1 MANCFTDRF
10 FFVQKTK
17 QQEDVFNNI
26 FKEINSQIA
35 IFNEINQNE
44 GDSYDLIVINLCE
57 LLNYNSD
64 ELFKKDFN
72 FAMKIL
78 TSKAQSDTKIY
89 IKSKLKQNLSRK

>member
-1 MANCFTDRF
+1 M
-10 FFVQKTK
+10 QETK

-26 FKEINSQIA
+26 FEEINRQIA
-35 IFNEINQNE
+35 ILNEINQNE

-72 FAMKIL
+72 FVMKIL
-78 TSKAQSDTKIY
+78 TSKAQADTKIY
-89 IKSKLKQNLSRK
+89 IKSKLKQNLKQKINGNF